1 MSWFAYQQIT
11 HRLGVRALDE
21 LFHETF
27 GIRVNWRE
35 FLVFRNLLAR
45 YYRNTY
51 KRLLARI
58 IAGPVIHV
66 DETEVKL
73 HSGSGYVWVFAD
85 LETAVYIFRPNR
97 EGGFLREV
105 LKGFNGVLVSDFYSA
120 YDGLNCSQQRCL
132 IHLIR
137 DMNRAILDNPFDQEL
152 QSITASFGVLL
163 RSIVMTV
170 DEHGLKRR
178 HLERHN
184 RAVETF
190 FDGLMDQSY
199 ESDASKALQ
208 ERLHRN
214 RARLFTFLQHDGV
227 SWNNN
232 VAENA
237 IRRFGYYRE
246 DVGRSIKEKGLVE
259 HLELL
264 SLYQTCKVRGISFL
278 KFLLSRERD
287 LDAFSESRRH
297 RYSAPRVEVYPK
309 GYVLPSLNTLRQG
322 KRSKPT
328 VGAIGMVDQP

>member
-66 DETEVKL
+66 DEAEVKL
-73 HSGSGYVWVFAD
+73 HRGSGYVWVFAD

-184 RAVETF
+184 SAVEIF

-232 VAENA
+232 LAENA

-264 SLYQTCKVRGISFL
+264 SLYQTCRVRGISFL

-287 LDAFSESRRH
+287 MDAFSERRRQ
-297 RYSAPRVEVYPK
+297 RYRAARVELYPK
-309 GYVLPSLNTLRQG
+309 ATCHRL
-322 KRSKPT
+322 
-328 VGAIGMVDQP
+328 